1 MNEEQDLPDIFY
13 SKLDDSL
20 EVFITSLI
28 KDQNKNFSL
37 SSLNAEYYKKNDKD
51 LISFYGTFF
60 KQYRNR
66 LIALKDKLD
75 KLNSL
80 MKSLVYEYG
89 PDKIKKKI

>member
-1 MNEEQDLPDIFY
+1 M
-13 SKLDDSL
+13 DDSL

-51 LISFYGTFF
+51 LISFYDTFF

-89 PDKIKKKI
+89 PDKIKKNLMFFKIQQT